1 MLNYDKNYN
10 GYQVA
15 KKTGAEDAD
24 SRRTDQAGQIAQK
37 SQYCSDCRTCHL
49 FAPYGFTYRERCTNS
64 GNRHLS

>member
-1 MLNYDKNYN
+1 MLSYDEKYD

-37 SQYCSDCRTCHL
+37 S
-49 FAPYGFTYRERCTNS
+49 
-64 GNRHLS
+64 